1 MFSTSRSISI
11 FSIILSV
18 INVLG
23 VITLTSMLLTF
34 DLGFAIEFCI
44 AMYLVTSTLGIL
56 LVTLSL
62 RSMCQDLILNHE
74 STSKKLRELEIRCKN
89 IENKIN

>member
-1 MFSTSRSISI
+1 MFSTSKSISI

-18 INVLG
+18 LNVLG
-23 VITLTSMLLTF
+23 VIVLTMMLLTF

-44 AMYLVTSTLGIL
+44 SLYLFTSTLGTL

-74 STSKKLRELEIRCKN
+74 STSHKLRELEIRCKN
-89 IENKIN
+89 IESKLK